1 MDGEI
6 VTRAVDFIKEKMP
19 KPIRATR
26 KPSWTSLSA
35 GSAKLGMRY
44 METRWPP
51 EINQP
56 PAAIRN
62 PPAKQVTAAMKSAIS
77 DGVTVQSLRML
88 RLACWTIRAISV
100 FSKH

>member
-6 VTRAVDFIKEKMP
+6 VTRVVDFIKEKMP
-19 KPIRATR
+19 EPIRETR
-26 KPSWTSLSA
+26 NPSWTSLSA
-35 GSAKLGMRY
+35 GSVGMRC
-44 METRWPP
+44 METRWPH

-88 RLACWTIRAISV
+88 RLACWTIRATSV
-100 FSKH
+100 FSKY